1 MQRWLKHC
9 LGGLEYGG
17 EDKEYARLGER
28 VRNVPLHEQ
37 WPHDVRLQVLRNLSL
52 TDKLRTSIVYR
63 SFAAMLRP
71 TIESLVVISPV
82 SHSYLE
88 AMSRA
93 YHALNNPS

>member
-1 MQRWLKHC
+1 MC
-9 LGGLEYGG
+9 PCMSSG
-17 EDKEYARLGER
+17 
-28 VRNVPLHEQ
+28 
-37 WPHDVRLQVLRNLSL
+37 PHDVRLQVLRNLSL
-52 TDKLRTSIVYR
+52 TNKLRTSIVYR

-88 AMSRA
+88 AMARA